1 MKVSFIFLAVVS
13 VWLSTFSAV
22 GQTEKQE
29 AAVPSATDGNG
40 PPGHIV
46 ELNVLVVDRDKHPV
60 AGLDG
65 KSLQILDDGT
75 SRTIASVSGA
85 EGPIS
90 LCLVVDDSGSTFPM
104 RQPMIDSVVAL
115 EKALPTGSELE
126 LVHFADKAFLDIPFT
141 PVALVDEAKLR
152 MMESRGGTAMV
163 DAVVASVNSV
173 LANAHNKRR
182 ALVIISDGGDNKST
196 LNVEQAVRRMEVL
209 GAPML
214 YALGFPNEK
223 ESHEGNYANERRLK
237 LLTKYG
243 GGGVTLIA
251 KNAKEI
257 AKMTEEIS
265 AMIGSQVA
273 ISFTSPDT
281 ENPGRFHKLE
291 VRRSQGAKGE
301 EVYAMPGFFAMKPAA
316 VPGTK

>member
-1 MKVSFIFLAVVS
+1 
-13 VWLSTFSAV
+13 
-22 GQTEKQE
+22 
-29 AAVPSATDGNG
+29 
-40 PPGHIV
+40 
-46 ELNVLVVDRDKHPV
+46 
-60 AGLDG
+60 
-65 KSLQILDDGT
+65 
-75 SRTIASVSGA
+75 
-85 EGPIS
+85 
-90 LCLVVDDSGSTFPM
+90 
-104 RQPMIDSVVAL
+104 
-115 EKALPTGSELE
+115 
-126 LVHFADKAFLDIPFT
+126 
-141 PVALVDEAKLR
+141 
-152 MMESRGGTAMV
+152 
-163 DAVVASVNSV
+163 
-173 LANAHNKRR
+173 
-182 ALVIISDGGDNKST
+182 
-196 LNVEQAVRRMEVL
+196 
-209 GAPML
+209 
-214 YALGFPNEK
+214 
-223 ESHEGNYANERRLK
+223 

>member
-1 MKVSFIFLAVVS
+1 
-13 VWLSTFSAV
+13 
-22 GQTEKQE
+22 
-29 AAVPSATDGNG
+29 
-40 PPGHIV
+40 
-46 ELNVLVVDRDKHPV
+46 
-60 AGLDG
+60 
-65 KSLQILDDGT
+65 
-75 SRTIASVSGA
+75 
-85 EGPIS
+85 
-90 LCLVVDDSGSTFPM
+90 
-104 RQPMIDSVVAL
+104 
-115 EKALPTGSELE
+115 
-126 LVHFADKAFLDIPFT
+126 
-141 PVALVDEAKLR
+141 VDEAKLR

-223 ESHEGNYANERRLK
+223 ESREGNYRNERRLK

-257 AKMTEEIS
+257 AQMTEEIS